1 MRKRILIS
9 IGAVLLFIAGGV
21 SGVTLSLPCGNSS
34 LSVLSS
40 CVNKNFTTVQSQLN
54 SLTTKI
60 TALTTRVTA
69 LEKGTVTTAGLVGN
83 YALVSTSYNHDNSGG
98 TGLNITSQLV
108 QSTLTLNANMT
119 FAMSQTKNESQLQ
132 LTSSSTGQNS
142 SDDLVTVA
150 SQVVTSVTS
159 SVTPTQVVKS
169 PTGTWSLLGNTLTLT
184 PDSGSPIAFT
194 VANGGRVIT
203 TVGDAND
210 VWLGIQTP

>member
-54 SLTTKI
+54 SLSAKI
-60 TALTTRVTA
+60 TTLNGEVAALQ
-69 LEKGTVTTAGLVGN
+69 KGTVTAAGMVGN
-83 YALVSTSYNHDNSGG
+83 YAFISTTYNHDDSGG
-98 TGLNITSQLV
+98 TGLNIDYQQV
-108 QSTLTLNANMT
+108 QSTLTLDANMT

-132 LTSSSTGQNS
+132 LTSSSTGQS
-142 SDDLVTVA
+142 STDDLVTVA

-169 PTGTWSLLGNTLTLT
+169 PTGTWSLSGNTLTLT
-184 PDSGSPIAFT
+184 PDSGNPIAFT
-194 VANGGRVIT
+194 VANGGRVLM

-210 VWLGIQTP
+210 VWVGIQTP